1 MYHDVLRDDNVEA
14 APWEHYSSYKFAKL
28 ALQALPSPKQNTLV
42 GQPTGFE
49 HPAPNT
55 GRTVYLLKL
64 QNASAITV
72 LCPHAMTAVT
82 VSQGEATKVP
92 IRTAG
97 RTPREWK
104 LLLGWRFRRGAR
116 QLASGREWGIL
127 DVWRRQ
133 AEALL
138 LPDPWGSLGGACPS
152 VELRKEKL
160 ENPKGFGLASTAPG
174 LLTVSQL
181 GPLAAA

>member
-14 APWEHYSSYKFAKL
+14 APWEHYSSYKFASACVPAHKFCDRQAVHAEL

-72 LCPHAMTAVT
+72 LVHLMT
-82 VSQGEATKVP
+82 SSSP
-92 IRTAG
+92 ILAFTSM
-97 RTPREWK
+97 
-104 LLLGWRFRRGAR
+104 RRA
-116 QLASGREWGIL
+116 A
-127 DVWRRQ
+127 
-133 AEALL
+133 
-138 LPDPWGSLGGACPS
+138 
-152 VELRKEKL
+152 
-160 ENPKGFGLASTAPG
+160 NPPMHSDQASTIAPR
-174 LLTVSQL
+174 VSTSTTMIACSDRVALHQY
-181 GPLAAA
+181 